1 MTLPLTSFPFILVGS
16 VFLLYRFVA
25 PYTGGLNRW
34 QDATLAAFI
43 FGAIPIVVAAT
54 PLILGRKFN
63 QRIVGL
69 SGFLASAILL
79 PIAPAIIASLIIL
92 YTVTTKPLIL
102 TAAWTGL
109 ASVIAAIP
117 FIYYQGIGAP
127 DLLYAAGAGMIL
139 MASIVAS
146 AIFFLISLILSLCY
160 LVKRIRT

>member
-1 MTLPLTSFPFILVGS
+1 
-16 VFLLYRFVA
+16 
-25 PYTGGLNRW
+25 
-34 QDATLAAFI
+34 
-43 FGAIPIVVAAT
+43 
-54 PLILGRKFN
+54 
-63 QRIVGL
+63 
-69 SGFLASAILL
+69 
-79 PIAPAIIASLIIL
+79 
-92 YTVTTKPLIL
+92 LIL